1 MITEGQDDGR
11 FARRAVLRLSGIE
24 LWERYS
30 FYNMFGLLP
39 LFVAAPVSKGGLGW
53 SGGDALRF
61 FGVYLFSV
69 SVAPLVGGWL
79 TERWLGGRIALRTG
93 TVLLLIGH
101 GLLALAAIIPAWSA
115 WAAAEAMRAA
125 VIAGGGGLA
134 QLAVPVGLPGD
145 QGTAY
150 TAVTCCFYGAI
161 AFVAAGNGLFKPILS
176 VVIGRLPHASPG
188 ERESAFTLFF
198 LFVNIGGLFSLV
210 IGGWLQEVAGWSAA
224 FTAAAAGMAIAF
236 VVTVVLEPHYIRPF
250 VARPAP
256 AHDLPPAEP
265 GQRVGW
271 RVPMLLL
278 VVFSTVA
285 AVLSLQSYGFV
296 NLFIDRSVAR
306 GIGRFTIPSTWFVAL
321 NPVIIM
327 LVTPVLVRG
336 WRRGK
341 LGAKWSTTE
350 RFALGFG
357 AMGISY
363 GLMYAAS
370 LEARTSMAVD
380 PALVLGAIATIAI
393 GELFITPAGVAA
405 TTRIVPRR
413 LQTVAVGGLTAAIG
427 VGGWLSGRV
436 GALALETDD
445 GAVLLALAGLSLFT
459 GALLLF
465 CRALLRRQG
474 I

>member
-210 IGGWLQEVAGWSAA
+210 IGGGLQEVAGWSAA

-327 LVTPVLVRG
+327 LVTPGAGPRLAAGQARREVVDDRAVRTRFRRDG
-336 WRRGK
+336 DQLRPNVRCVTRGEDLDGGRSGAGTWRNRDDRDRRAVHYARRRGGDDPHRAAPPPDGCGRWADRGDRRGR
-341 LGAKWSTTE
+341 LAE
-350 RFALGFG
+350 R
-357 AMGISY
+357 
-363 GLMYAAS
+363 
-370 LEARTSMAVD
+370 
-380 PALVLGAIATIAI
+380 
-393 GELFITPAGVAA
+393 
-405 TTRIVPRR
+405 PRR
-413 LQTVAVGGLTAAIG
+413 R
-427 VGGWLSGRV
+427 SGPRN
-436 GALALETDD
+436 
-445 GAVLLALAGLSLFT
+445 
-459 GALLLF
+459 
-465 CRALLRRQG
+465 R
-474 I
+474 